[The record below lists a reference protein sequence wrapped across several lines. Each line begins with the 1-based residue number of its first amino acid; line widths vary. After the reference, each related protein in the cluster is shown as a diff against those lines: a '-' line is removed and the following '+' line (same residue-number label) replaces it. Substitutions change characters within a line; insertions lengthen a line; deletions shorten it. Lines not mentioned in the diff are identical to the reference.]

1 MRSGYAI
8 SPHLFVGSFFVRVDL
23 VVPVKSFTFAKGRLA
38 TVLTENERCDLARA
52 CAERVVAAAGD
63 WRVHVVCDDPDV
75 MAWARSL
82 GCAVVRPDVTGLNAA
97 VDAGRHAASN
107 DGAEHIVVAHSD
119 LPLVRTFTHVV
130 APGIVTLV
138 ADRHG
143 DGTNVVS
150 MPATSPFRTSYGPGS
165 FLLHRRHLEE
175 SGLDYR
181 CLDDAELALD
191 LDTADDLKELNSR
204 SAT

>member
-8 SPHLFVGSFFVRVDL
+8 SPLAFVGSYFVRVDL
-23 VVPVKSFTFAKGRLA
+23 VVPVKSFAFAKGRLA
-38 TVLTENERCDLARA
+38 AVLTEDERGDLARA

-75 MAWARSL
+75 VSWAQFL
-82 GCAVVRPDVTGLNAA
+82 GCAVVRTDATGLNAA
-97 VDAGRHAASN
+97 VDAGRLAARN

-130 APGIVTLV
+130 ASGIVTLV
-138 ADRHG
+138 SDRHG
-143 DGTNVVS
+143 DGTNVIAL
-150 MPATSPFRTSYGPGS
+150 PATSPFRTSYGPGS

-175 SGLDYR
+175 MGLDYR
-181 CLDDAELALD
+181 CIDDAELALD
-191 LDTADDLKELNSR
+191 LDTAEDLAELKSR
-204 SAT
+204 STT